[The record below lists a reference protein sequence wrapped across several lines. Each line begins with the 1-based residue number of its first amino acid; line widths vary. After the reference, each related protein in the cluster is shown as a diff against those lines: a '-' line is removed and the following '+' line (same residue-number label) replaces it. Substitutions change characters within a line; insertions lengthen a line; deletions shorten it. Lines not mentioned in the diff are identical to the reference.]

1 MADISSIER
10 RKLERLF
17 RMGSGYVLD
26 FSDRTFSEFFEEHT
40 RRDIDAAI
48 YRERGTSK
56 ANRLRGFWAAEGN
69 HLVGKVIQALIQYGQ
84 AEDCLGNEAG
94 LTDLTDDCWKIA
106 ARMLNDTPVAELD
119 ALTAT
124 ADERDFETVA
134 QHVREAIEKNQPEAA
149 LDRLHTFVIKYLRTV
164 CARRGVE
171 INRDKALHSI
181 FGEYVKRLRD
191 AGLLESLMT
200 ERILKSSIS
209 VLEAFN
215 DVRNNKRRRTTTRS
229 STTRKV
235 CSSSTMWR
243 ARCVSSNRSR
253 PRRSQRL
260 LPKLLQTSRT
270 MHRSSLFRKLS
281 NLLCSKQA
289 TNEEPYPKKP
299 HQCLPRSHQS
309 GAHQG
314 AQID

>member
-17 RMGSGYVLD
+17 RMGGGYVLD
-26 FSDRTFSEFFEEHT
+26 FTDRTFSEFFEEHT
-40 RRDIDAAI
+40 RRDIDTAI
-48 YRERGTSK
+48 YRDRGTSK
-56 ANRLRGFWAAEGN
+56 ANRLRGFWATEGN

-84 AEDCLGNEAG
+84 AANCLADEPELANLIE
-94 LTDLTDDCWKIA
+94 DCWKIS

-149 LDRLHTFVIKYLRTV
+149 LDRLHTFVMKYLRTV
-164 CARRGVE
+164 CASRGVE

-215 DVRNNKRRRTTTRS
+215 DVRNNKSLAHDNPILNYEESLLIFNHVAS
-229 STTRKV
+229 SVRFIK
-235 CSSSTMWR
+235 SLEAR
-243 ARCVSSNRSR
+243 AKPMMAADS
-253 PRRSQRL
+253 PTGFDDD
-260 LPKLLQTSRT
+260 LP
-270 MHRSSLFRKLS
+270 F
-281 NLLCSKQA
+281 
-289 TNEEPYPKKP
+289 
-299 HQCLPRSHQS
+299 
-309 GAHQG
+309 
-314 AQID
+314 